1 MANYKK
7 HDSGW
12 EYRLKYK
19 DPFTGK
25 TREKSGRGFAT
36 KKEAQVAVS
45 EFEKKLAGGYEQTDM
60 PLADYLDTWL
70 QEYKTGT
77 VRKNTLLI
85 HQNNIK
91 KHIKPYFKNLMLQS
105 LKPVMY
111 QRFLNHLVDGGM
123 SHRTAQIVHST
134 MHNAYEKAVTLGKL
148 EKNPCIGVEIKG
160 DRKKRNVKFIGSDDI
175 PKLMQELRKYGYEYW
190 IFFKALLETGMR
202 KGEAAALK
210 WSDISLDLRRLV
222 IDETLDWT
230 AISPEENADY
240 FGDTKTL
247 SSERTI
253 KFSSGFADDLRA
265 HKAWQEQNKAAFGD
279 LYKTDLDL
287 VLCRADGS
295 PMPKSSL
302 FNAFSRCL
310 QRVGLPPLPI
320 HSTRHTFAVLMLEA
334 GVEMKVVQEM
344 LGHGSIQIT
353 SDVYAH
359 ISKKIEDTSMEK
371 FETFTTGILNFK
383 NSGAI
388 GGHAFQDDTVSSP
401 CPPIH

>member
-1 MANYKK
+1 MASYRK
-7 HDSGW
+7 HNGKW
-12 EYRLKYK
+12 EFRLRYK
-19 DPFTGK
+19 DPFTQK
-25 TREKSGRGFAT
+25 FREKSGRGFET
-36 KKEAQVAVS
+36 KKEAQIAAGD
-45 EFEKKLAGGYEQTDM
+45 FEQKLSGRHEQTDM
-60 PLADYLDTWL
+60 PLANYLDTWL
-70 QEYKTGT
+70 LEYKTGT

-105 LKPVMY
+105 LKPIMY
-111 QRFLNHLVDGGM
+111 QRFLNHLVEGGM

-160 DRKKRNVKFIGSDDI
+160 DRKKRNVKFISSHDI
-175 PKLMQELRKYGYEYW
+175 PKLLQELRKYGYEYW
-190 IFFKALLETGMR
+190 IFFKVLLETGMR

-210 WSDISLDLRRLV
+210 WSDVSLDLRRLV

-230 AISPEENADY
+230 ATAPEKNGDY
-240 FGDTKTL
+240 FGDTKTS
-247 SSERTI
+247 SSERSI
-253 KFSSGFADDLRA
+253 KFSLGLAEDLAA
-265 HKAWQEQNKAAFGD
+265 HKAWQEQNKATFGN

-310 QRVGLPPLPI
+310 QRVDLPPLPI
-320 HSTRHTFAVLMLEA
+320 HSLRHTFAVLMLEA

-359 ISKKIEDTSMEK
+359 ISTKLENAGIEK
-371 FETFTTGILNFK
+371 FEIYTKSIFE
-383 NSGAI
+383 
-388 GGHAFQDDTVSSP
+388 
-401 CPPIH
+401 